1 MTGAA
6 GRRPVSKLS
15 LLAGLAES
23 FSSVPAAADG
33 FSRSPTARSFGYE
46 GGIGLGI
53 VAAMSDGGQDNPHGG
68 GVAIAM
74 TPRSALPR
82 RSEPIPI
89 FSARSG
95 AVGIRRRDQRVEEE
109 EDEQEREMMS
119 ESYTCVISHVE
130 GAAVSKRVYLD
141 DGGGDLWGC
150 CPGVFFDS
158 PPAVLPPAAEDF
170 LSRCFRCHNA
180 LHGIDIFIYR

>member
-1 MTGAA
+1 
-6 GRRPVSKLS
+6 
-15 LLAGLAES
+15 
-23 FSSVPAAADG
+23 
-33 FSRSPTARSFGYE
+33 
-46 GGIGLGI
+46 
-53 VAAMSDGGQDNPHGG
+53 MSDGGQDHSHGG
-68 GVAIAM
+68 AAAIAM

-95 AVGIRRRDQRVEEE
+95 AIGIPRRDQRIEEE

-130 GAAVSKRVYLD
+130 GSTVRKRVYLD

-150 CPGVFFDS
+150 CPG
-158 PPAVLPPAAEDF
+158 DF
-170 LSRCFRCHNA
+170 LSRCFRCRRA
-180 LHGIDIFIYR
+180 LHGIDIFIYRGDKAFCSAECRSRQIASEEQGRSKYPLDAPTALDCSPSPCSAPLLFPPASPPRSRKLRR